1 MNKLII
7 FVLVFL
13 LLILTIFLFY
23 TSSNTNI
30 TGNIAIGYH
39 TLTKAQCNE
48 TNFCQDYLISCN
60 GKNLISMKP
69 ITGAT
74 IQNSLDW
81 TDPRTES
88 EISELC

>member
-30 TGNIAIGYH
+30 TGNIAIDYH

-48 TNFCQDYLISCN
+48 TNFCQDYEIFCN
-60 GKNLISMKP
+60 GKNVVRKTP
-69 ITGAT
+69 ITGAV
-74 IQNSLDW
+74 IQQPSDW
-81 TDPRTES
+81 TDQRTES
-88 EISELC
+88 EINELC